1 MAHAHSDGSLF
12 IYWVAGG
19 KGAGGADAARTWQFW
34 LIIDGEERLETDIYA
49 HYLRFGSVAAPDNTG
64 CDLSEATRRT
74 NALVSLLLYAL
85 ATTAAASTPPRPPF
99 LRRPPAPSSPPPS
112 TPLLAR

>member
-64 CDLSEATRRT
+64 CDLSEATRRMRQ
-74 NALVSLLLYAL
+74 LLPDWIA
-85 ATTAAASTPPRPPF
+85 PICF
-99 LRRPPAPSSPPPS
+99 LNH
-112 TPLLAR
+112 LHQYHL